1 MTDAVLVPESKRD
14 GGLGIAYPP
23 IFEDADRASRAGQLR
38 TKRLAG
44 GELVLLVA
52 AAVVATTQ
60 GMLPELLDVRWN
72 RALAAALI
80 FVAFVARVANRLAGA
95 DGEWFDGRAVAETIK
110 SAAWRYAVRADP
122 YDGDDR
128 AADAAF
134 YATIRDTL
142 EARQGLAAYLH
153 RGTRIGSQITPW
165 MRSLRTAPLAE
176 RRLVYLA
183 DRVDDQAAW
192 YAAKTEANRRSA
204 DRWFWLGLGF
214 EIVAVLVAI
223 GLIVATSAPDVV
235 GLLAT
240 LAVAVTAWNQTGRHD
255 ELSKSYGLAANEI
268 VLLRTRVEMA
278 GDEES
283 FGAAVNDV
291 ELAVSREHTMWM
303 ARRS

>member
-1 MTDAVLVPESKRD
+1 MTDAVLIPESKPD
-14 GGLGIAYPP
+14 VGVGISYPP
-23 IFEDADRASRAGQLR
+23 IFEAADRASRAGQLR
-38 TKRLAG
+38 TRRLAG

-52 AAVVATTQ
+52 AAAVATTQ
-60 GMLPELLDVRWN
+60 GLLPQVLDVRWD
-72 RALAAALI
+72 RALAAALL
-80 FVAFVARVANRLAGA
+80 FMAFVARVANRLAGA
-95 DGEWFDGRAVAETIK
+95 DEEWFDGRAVAETIK
-110 SAAWRYAVRADP
+110 SAAWRYAVRAYP

-142 EARQGLAAYLH
+142 AARQSLAAYLH
-153 RGTRIGSQITPW
+153 RGTRTGSQITLW
-165 MRSLRTAPLAE
+165 MRSLRAVPLAE
-176 RRLVYLA
+176 RRLAYLA
-183 DRVDDQAAW
+183 ERVDDQAAW
-192 YAAKTEANRRSA
+192 YAARTEANRRAA

-223 GLIVATSAPDVV
+223 GLVVATSAPDVV

-268 VLLRTRVEMA
+268 VLLRTRVELA
-278 GDEES
+278 DDEERFS
-283 FGAAVNDV
+283 AAVNDV

>member
-1 MTDAVLVPESKRD
+1 MTDAVLIPGPQRD
-14 GGLGIAYPP
+14 ASMDIAYPS
-23 IFEDADRASRAGQLR
+23 IFDDADAVSRAGQLR

-52 AAVVATTQ
+52 AAAIATTQ
-60 GMLPELLDVRWN
+60 SILPDLLDDRWD
-72 RALAAALI
+72 RALAAAVLFI
-80 FVAFVARVANRLAGA
+80 AFVARVANRLSGA
-95 DGEWFDGRAVAETIK
+95 DASWFDGRAVAETIK
-110 SAAWRYAVRADP
+110 SAAWRYAARADP

-134 YATIRDTL
+134 FATVRDTL
-142 EARQGLAAYLH
+142 QARPTLAAYLH
-153 RGTRIGSQITPW
+153 HGDRNRSQITPW
-165 MRSLRTAPLAE
+165 MRSLRAAPLVE
-176 RRLVYLA
+176 RRLAYLTG
-183 DRVDDQAAW
+183 RVDDQAAW
-192 YAAKTEANRRSA
+192 YAGRTEANRRAA
-204 DRWFWLGLGF
+204 DRWFWLGLGC

-223 GLIVATSAPDVV
+223 GLVVDTSAPDVV

-240 LAVAVTAWNQTGRHD
+240 LAVAITAWNQTGRHD

-278 GDEES
+278 DDEER
-283 FGAAVNDV
+283 FGEAVNDV

>member
-1 MTDAVLVPESKRD
+1 MTDAALVPDVKRD
-14 GGLGIAYPP
+14 GVMSIAYPP
-23 IFEDADRASRAGQLR
+23 IFEDADVASRAGQLR

-52 AAVVATTQ
+52 AAAVATTQ
-60 GMLPELLDVRWN
+60 GILPGVLDVRWD
-72 RALAAALI
+72 RALAAALL
-80 FVAFVARVANRLAGA
+80 FVAFVARVANRLTGA
-95 DGEWFDGRAVAETIK
+95 DDEWFDGRAVAETIK
-110 SAAWRYAVRADP
+110 SAAWKYAVHAYP

-128 AADAAF
+128 AADVAF
-134 YATIRDTL
+134 YATVRDTL
-142 EARQGLAAYLH
+142 EARQDLAACLH
-153 RGTRIGSQITPW
+153 QGTRNGSQITPW
-165 MRSLRTAPLAE
+165 MRSLRSAPLAE
-176 RRLVYLA
+176 RSLAYLA
-183 DRVDDQAAW
+183 ERVDDQAAW
-192 YAAKTEANRRSA
+192 YAARTEGNRRA
-204 DRWFWLGLGF
+204 AGRWFWLGLGF

-223 GLIVATSAPDVV
+223 GLVVATSAPDVV
-235 GLLAT
+235 GVLAT